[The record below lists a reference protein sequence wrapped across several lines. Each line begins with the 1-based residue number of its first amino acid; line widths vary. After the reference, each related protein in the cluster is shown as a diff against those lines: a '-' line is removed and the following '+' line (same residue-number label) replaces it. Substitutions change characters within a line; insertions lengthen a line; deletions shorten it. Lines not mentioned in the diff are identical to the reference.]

1 VCIEAARELAGT
13 DLLALTLGQQ
23 TAFVKAAAE
32 LVAAEMVDEE
42 RQRRISISTS

>member
-1 VCIEAARELAGT
+1 LAGT